1 MARKTKPKLLVYR
14 NQRSAT
20 KVDDDIGMRIRL
32 RRVEL
37 KMSQQHLSNALGVT
51 FQQVQKYE
59 KAMNRISA
67 GRLLE
72 VCRVLQVDPNY
83 LLGWQ
88 GKPLKVDEEQTND
101 TVNLRMA
108 QAISL
113 LPMKLR
119 NPVQVLVRSLGELG
133 PADLK
138 S

>member
-1 MARKTKPKLLVYR
+1 MARKTKPKPPVNR

-20 KVDDDIGMRIRL
+20 KVDDDIGLRIRL

-37 KMSQQHLSNALGVT
+37 NMSQVHLSNALGVT

-67 GRLLE
+67 ARLLD
-72 VCRVLQVDPNY
+72 VCRVLEVDPNF

-88 GKPLKVDEEQTND
+88 GKPIKFDEAQTND

-119 NPVQVLVRSLGELG
+119 NPVQILVRTLGELE